1 MSISFAVERC
11 GGTPIPPSGLI
22 CVALR
27 PNTSGKREASMDL
40 GIAGR
45 TAICAGASRG
55 MGKASAL
62 ALAREG
68 VNLVISA
75 RGEARLAAAAAEI
88 AGATG
93 VEVIPVAADHAT
105 AEGRAALQAACPSP
119 DILVITCSPPGV
131 TPGFRDITPSDWQAS
146 LDTSFLAPVELMRL
160 FLDGMV
166 ARRFGRVVNIAT
178 VAAKLPSVPRLLS
191 GPSRSALHNYAVA
204 VSKAVAKDNVIIN
217 TLLPGMFLTE
227 NLIDRLGA
235 DAKAKGVSYEEERDR
250 FVSRFRVPA
259 GKFGDPEDVGALA
272 AMLCS
277 RFGSYVVG
285 QSLVMDGGLVNALF

>member
-1 MSISFAVERC
+1 
-11 GGTPIPPSGLI
+11 
-22 CVALR
+22 
-27 PNTSGKREASMDL
+27 MDL

-45 TAICAGASRG
+45 VAICAGASRG

-68 VNLVISA
+68 VNIVLSA
-75 RGEARLAAAAAEI
+75 RGEARLRDAAESI

-93 VEVIPVAADHAT
+93 VNVAPVVADHST
-105 AEGRAALQAACPSP
+105 PEGRAALQAACPAP
-119 DILVITCSPPGV
+119 DILVITCSPPAV
-131 TPGFRDITPSDWQAS
+131 TPHFRDIAVADWQAS

-166 ARRFGRVVNIAT
+166 ERRFGRIVNIAT

-227 NLIDRLGA
+227 TLVERLTA
-235 DAKAKGVSYEEERDR
+235 DAAAKGVTYEDERDR
-250 FVSRFRVPA
+250 FVGRFRIPA
-259 GKFGDPEDVGALA
+259 GKFGDPEDVGAVTAL
-272 AMLCS
+272 LCS
-277 RFGSYVVG
+277 RFASYVVG
-285 QSLVMDGGLVNALF
+285 QSLVLDGGLVNGLF

>member
-1 MSISFAVERC
+1 
-11 GGTPIPPSGLI
+11 
-22 CVALR
+22 
-27 PNTSGKREASMDL
+27 MDL

-75 RGEARLAAAAAEI
+75 RGEARLLAAAAEI
-88 AGATG
+88 AGETG
-93 VEVIPVAADHAT
+93 AQVTPVAADHAT
-105 AEGRAALQAACPSP
+105 AEGRAALAAACPSP
-119 DILVITCSPPGV
+119 DMLVITCSPPGV
-131 TPGFRDITPSDWQAS
+131 TPDFRDIALSDWQAS

-227 NLIDRLGA
+227 NLIARLTS
-235 DAKAKGVSYEEERDR
+235 DAEAKGTSYEAERDR
-250 FVSRFRVPA
+250 FVGRFRVPA

-277 RFGSYVVG
+277 RFASYVVG
-285 QSLVMDGGLVNALF
+285 QSLVMDGGLVNGLF

>member
-1 MSISFAVERC
+1 
-11 GGTPIPPSGLI
+11 
-22 CVALR
+22 
-27 PNTSGKREASMDL
+27 MDL

-55 MGKASAL
+55 MGRAAAL

-68 VNLVISA
+68 VNIVLSA

-88 AGATG
+88 AAATG
-93 VEVIPVAADHAT
+93 VAVTPVAADHAT
-105 AEGRAALQAACPSP
+105 PAGRAALHAACPAP
-119 DILVITCSPPGV
+119 DILVITCSPPAM
-131 TPGFRDITPSDWQAS
+131 TPDFRDIALADWQAS

-160 FLDGMV
+160 FMDGMV
-166 ARRFGRVVNIAT
+166 ERRFGRIVNIAT

-204 VSKAVAKDNVIIN
+204 VAKAVAKDNVILN

-227 NLIDRLGA
+227 TLTDRLAA
-235 DAKAKGVSYEEERDR
+235 DAAARGVAYEDERDR
-250 FVSRFRVPA
+250 YVARFRVPA
-259 GKFGDPEDVGALA
+259 GRFGEPEDIGALA

-277 RFGSYVVG
+277 RFAGYVVG
-285 QSLVMDGGLVNALF
+285 QSLVVDGGLVNSLY

>member
-1 MSISFAVERC
+1 
-11 GGTPIPPSGLI
+11 
-22 CVALR
+22 
-27 PNTSGKREASMDL
+27 MDL

-68 VNLVISA
+68 VNLFISA
-75 RGEARLAAAAAEI
+75 RGEDRLAAAAEEI

-93 VEVIPVAADHAT
+93 VKVVPVAADHST
-105 AEGRAALQAACPSP
+105 VEGRAALQAACPSP

-131 TPGFRDITPSDWQAS
+131 TPGFRDIALSDWQAS

-250 FVSRFRVPA
+250 FIGRFRVPA
-259 GKFGDPEDVGALA
+259 GKFGDPEDAGALA

-277 RFGSYVVG
+277 RFASYVVG
-285 QSLVMDGGLVNALF
+285 QSLVMDGGLVNSLF

>member
-1 MSISFAVERC
+1 
-11 GGTPIPPSGLI
+11 
-22 CVALR
+22 
-27 PNTSGKREASMDL
+27 MDL

-75 RGEARLAAAAAEI
+75 RGEARLVAAAEEI
-88 AGATG
+88 AGETG
-93 VEVIPVAADHAT
+93 AKVVPVAADHST
-105 AEGRAALQAACPSP
+105 VEGRAALQAACPSP

-131 TPGFRDITPSDWQAS
+131 TPGFRDIALSDWQAS

-250 FVSRFRVPA
+250 FVGRFRVPA
-259 GKFGDPEDVGALA
+259 GKFGDPEDAGALA

-277 RFGSYVVG
+277 RFASYVVG